1 MKPELKSWIGYVVA
15 QWSKRLPRD
24 LNEAPV
30 RLQPKDI
37 DVNYKTFSRQA
48 IRKKK
53 IVYLRKKLARQ

>member
-53 IVYLRKKLARQ
+53 IVC